1 MKKLLYFAAALLTFA
16 ACEKEVE
23 APVEKATPATY
34 KVTIKAGFADE
45 TKTAYDAAGKFSWV
59 AGDKIGVMVQKEG
72 ELKQVTFTAKSAGAV
87 TEFEGEVEEGW
98 TVAEYA
104 SYPFTGVTEGYAR
117 NDFAWDKSNGEEYG
131 WRLWGSI
138 KPDLENP
145 LASTP
150 LIAKKDAEGYYSFKT
165 ATAIVKFTVEN
176 VPYETYYAYLEVP
189 AATKEQ
195 YNLNG
200 WYTLGEDGYPT
211 MATAFEPW
219 ENRYNWNAPTDYNQT
234 IDYYFFIPE
243 GKLPAGTKFEL
254 CNSSWAAIKSFEVK
268 QDVEILRNR
277 VTNIAPVEIEAY
289 SPNLEENQIW
299 IKPWNISVNSDCS
312 KFDGSG
318 RYEGGGAAALV
329 DGNAET
335 YWHSAWYSGYTNEQ
349 EYYNP
354 NTDFD
359 EKYGITIDI
368 KLEEAL
374 KDFKVSYYV
383 RHNNNNGAP
392 REIIFAGSNDGTS
405 WTDIE
410 TVASDELMKVAAG
423 ARVDLPAVH
432 ATEPFSYLR
441 LGITKA
447 GNGDTP
453 NILTAAGN
461 STAMA
466 ELLLFKAEEAVAPQ
480 PSGITIDGNFE
491 DWDGVEAFTS
501 VGNRFKEWK
510 FASDETN
517 VYFYYKIDASKIK
530 ADGSSKI
537 YVGFDLDKDPTT
549 GAQGEYGGA
558 GTASGFSI
566 TESGL
571 EAVAYFYPWDGTT
584 AVVTGELPDSYVRCP
599 AGTETE
605 TGKVTV
611 QGNVNG
617 GDAFLEISIPR
628 AALGSPAAGTIIVNS
643 AMQYYPTG
651 RTEVTLTEGGAGE
664 PTQAP
669 VFKKVTSTEEITDG
683 SYLFVYEAEAK
694 AFNGG
699 LETLDAVNNTID
711 VTINED
717 ATIDA
722 TEATLAAVFT
732 LDLTQGTAK
741 SASGFYISNTTGS
754 SYSNG
759 LKQSADAAKA
769 FLGQSF
775 TIDADGNVLASF
787 ERDNSGATGHMILNF
802 NSASDQKRFRY
813 YKEGNQKQIQL
824 YKYIGE

>member
-176 VPYETYYAYLEVP
+176 VPYETAYAYLEVP
-189 AATKEQ
+189 SATKEQ

-200 WYTLGEDGYPT
+200 WYSLNDEGLPT
-211 MATAFEPW
+211 MATAIEPW

-234 IDYYFFIPE
+234 MDYYFFIPE

-289 SPNLEENQIW
+289 KPELEENQIW
-299 IKPWNISVNSDCS
+299 IKPWNISVNSDCT
-312 KFDGSG
+312 KFDGTGS
-318 RYEGGGAAALV
+318 YEGGTYKALV

-349 EYYNP
+349 GYYNP
-354 NTDFD
+354 ATDFD
-359 EKYGITIDI
+359 AKYGITIDI
-368 KLEEAL
+368 KLEEPL
-374 KDFKVSYYV
+374 KDFKISYYT
-383 RHNNNNGAP
+383 RHNNNNGEP
-392 REIIFAGSNDGTS
+392 REIIFAGSNDGNT

-410 TVASDELMKVAAG
+410 TVANDELMKVAAG
-423 ARVDLPAVH
+423 ARVDLPVISA
-432 ATEPFSYLR
+432 AEAFSYLR
-441 LGITKA
+441 IGITKA

-453 NILTAAGN
+453 NDLTAGGN
-461 STAMA
+461 STAIA
-466 ELLLFKAEEAVAPQ
+466 ELLLFNAGEVTPPEPKNVDVLNYANIGVT
-480 PSGITIDGNFE
+480 GTTYTDWTLDGATGAKYAGTSAGGNESIQINNSSNKTYGF
-491 DWDGVEAFTS
+491 VNTTS
-501 VGNRFKEWK
+501 VGLVR
-510 FASDETN
+510 
-517 VYFYYKIDASKIK
+517 KIK
-530 ADGSSKI
+530 VTWNTNTTATRNLFVYGSNEPYTSVADIYDVLKRGTVIAYLEYASEANKVQEVEI
-537 YVGFDLDKDPTT
+537 KGDYAYVGVLSAKSAQYLDAVEITWDLD
-549 GAQGEYGGA
+549 
-558 GTASGFSI
+558 
-566 TESGL
+566 
-571 EAVAYFYPWDGTT
+571 AVATP
-584 AVVTGELPDSYVRCP
+584 
-599 AGTETE
+599 
-605 TGKVTV
+605 
-611 QGNVNG
+611 
-617 GDAFLEISIPR
+617 
-628 AALGSPAAGTIIVNS
+628 
-643 AMQYYPTG
+643 
-651 RTEVTLTEGGAGE
+651 
-664 PTQAP
+664 
-669 VFKKVTSTEEITDG
+669 VTSTYTWDFGSDEWQTLFAGVGAANTD
-683 SYLFVYEAEAK
+683 LT
-694 AFNGG
+694 NWHIINDG
-699 LETLDAVNNTID
+699 LEILSLAKSKYNAGYIQFGGGVQSTNNRKIDRYFSFDAPKDGYVMVVASNTGESEAAD
-711 VTINED
+711 RLVTIENNNASES
-717 ATIDA
+717 
-722 TEATLAAVFT
+722 LV
-732 LDLTQGTAK
+732 GGVPSTAPTNLIYQVK
-741 SASGFYISNTTGS
+741 AGRVVVYPTASLRFYKILFSETDPTPEEGGSGVPDYDPITGF
-754 SYSNG
+754 
-759 LKQSADAAKA
+759 
-769 FLGQSF
+769 
-775 TIDADGNVLASF
+775 
-787 ERDNSGATGHMILNF
+787 EW
-802 NSASDQKRFRY
+802 
-813 YKEGNQKQIQL
+813 
-824 YKYIGE
+824 

>member
-165 ATAIVKFTVEN
+165 ATGILKFTVKN
-176 VPYETYYAYLEVP
+176 VPLETYYAYLAVP
-189 AATKEQ
+189 SETKEQ

-200 WYTLGEDGYPT
+200 WYSLNDEGLPT
-211 MATAFEPW
+211 MATAIEPW
-219 ENRYNWNAPTDYNQT
+219 EDRYNWNAPTDYNQT
-234 IDYYFFIPE
+234 MDYYFFVPE
-243 GKLPAGTKFEL
+243 GTLPVGTKFEL

-268 QDVEILRNR
+268 TAVEVVRNR
-277 VTNIAPVEIEAY
+277 VTNVAPVEIEAY
-289 SPNLEENQIW
+289 SPALEENQVW
-299 IKPWNISVNSDCS
+299 IKSKNIKAADVCS
-312 KFDGSG
+312 HD
-318 RYEGGGAAALV
+318 GGGINALV
-329 DGNAET
+329 DFDYST
-335 YWHSAWYSGYTNEQ
+335 YWHSNWYYAVTGNDSV
-349 EYYNP
+349 
-354 NTDFD
+354 
-359 EKYGITIDI
+359 YGIFFDI
-368 KLEEAL
+368 TLEEAL
-374 KDFKVSYYV
+374 KDFRFEYV
-383 RHNNNNGAP
+383 VRDANANARPTAIVLGV
-392 REIIFAGSNDGTS
+392 SNDGEN
-405 WTDIE
+405 WT
-410 TVASDELMKVAAG
+410 KVAELATDEMLNAVAG
-423 ARVDLPAVH
+423 ARVALPDVH
-432 ATEPFSYLR
+432 ADAAYKYLR
-441 LGITKA
+441 FGITDSA
-447 GNGDTP
+447 NTDEGSLTGNLNFDGYKKCV
-453 NILTAAGN
+453 NL
-461 STAMA
+461 A

-584 AVVTGELPDSYVRCP
+584 AVVTGELSDSYVRCP
-599 AGTETE
+599 AGVEAE

-651 RTEVTLTEGGAGE
+651 RTEVTLTEAGAGE

-694 AFNGG
+694 AFDGG
-699 LETLDAVNNTID
+699 LKTLDAVNNTID

-722 TEATLAAVFT
+722 TDATLAAAFT

-759 LKQSADAAKA
+759 LKQSAEAAKA

-813 YKEGNQKQIQL
+813 YKEGSQKQIQL